1 MLDQYISNDL
11 TIFGARVA
19 AVIDACLTICAL
31 FIRKSNQQQSKVQ
44 CMKVVCCC
52 LSQHDL
58 EPLVVTVQ
66 TCHIVGRLVTCI
78 WADCLSRSK
87 HILQVSRWNHVSTAD
102 VVDGDMPRLPGPRK
116 KAEYILHLLNHGS
129 FLPPKIL
136 HTSSWEKPDMCLTE
150 NISKHHMPAW
160 MHFLHMAGFFLPP

>member
-1 MLDQYISNDL
+1 MSDQYISNDL

-19 AVIDACLTICAL
+19 AVIDACLTIWDVLCL
-31 FIRKSNQQQSKVQ
+31 VHQKIQPTTVEGPIHESCLLLDRY
-44 CMKVVCCC
+44 C

-66 TCHIVGRLVTCI
+66 TCHIVGRLVTCS

-102 VVDGDMPRLPGPRK
+102 VVDGDIPGCPGPEK
-116 KAEYILHLLNHGS
+116 KVQYILHLLNHGS
-129 FLPPKIL
+129 FLPPKTL
-136 HTSSWEKPDMCLTE
+136 HTSDVALQSSWEKPDM
-150 NISKHHMPAW
+150 
-160 MHFLHMAGFFLPP
+160 FD

>member
-19 AVIDACLTICAL
+19 AVIDACLTIWDVLCL
-31 FIRKSNQQQSKVQ
+31 VHQKIQTTTVEGPIHESCLLLDRY
-44 CMKVVCCC
+44 C

-66 TCHIVGRLVTCI
+66 TCHIVGRLVTCS

-87 HILQVSRWNHVSTAD
+87 HILQVSHWNHVSTAD

-116 KAEYILHLLNHGS
+116 KVEYILHLLNHGS
-129 FLPPKIL
+129 FLPPKTL
-136 HTSSWEKPDMCLTE
+136 HTSDVALHGVGKSRTCLTE
-150 NISKHHMPAW
+150 NI
-160 MHFLHMAGFFLPP
+160 

>member
-19 AVIDACLTICAL
+19 AVIDACLTIWDVLCL
-31 FIRKSNQQQSKVQ
+31 VHQKIQTTTVEGPIHESCLLLDRY
-44 CMKVVCCC
+44 C

-66 TCHIVGRLVTCI
+66 TCHIVGRLVTCS

-87 HILQVSRWNHVSTAD
+87 HILQVSHWNHVSTAD

-116 KAEYILHLLNHGS
+116 KSGVHTASAQPWFLSSAKDTTHIGRGS
-129 FLPPKIL
+129 
-136 HTSSWEKPDMCLTE
+136 TWSWEKPDM
-150 NISKHHMPAW
+150 
-160 MHFLHMAGFFLPP
+160 FD